1 MTLTAIRENIAKDAI
16 AGHEAAIDKLIAAM
30 NERYENYDP
39 NVDRLEPCFYAQQD
53 RDMQELKI
61 LMNELMQMKGRSVTF
76 LLMRSPHGWLTE
88 GLGANLD
95 IGMYHESQGSAWR
108 HLAHM
113 ISRLKEGKA

>member
-1 MTLTAIRENIAKDAI
+1 MITAIRENIAKDAI
-16 AGHEAAIDKLIAAM
+16 AGHEAAIDRLIAAM

-39 NVDRLEPCFYAQQD
+39 NVDRIEPCFYAQQD
-53 RDMQELKI
+53 RDMAELKI

-95 IGMYHESQGSAWR
+95 IGMYHESQDSAWR

-113 ISRLKEGKA
+113 ICRLKEDRAS